1 MGVSPYG
8 KERGQVSKYNPSG
21 VPYCV
26 IILIAQPKKQ
36 SIFSLEQNWGRD
48 EEGRYCVIALVSF
61 LTRSGYTHAFYSVPN
76 LFQGYPE
83 EFG

>member
-8 KERGQVSKYNPSG
+8 KERGQVSKYNLSG
-21 VPYCV
+21 VTCSV

-36 SIFSLEQNWGRD
+36 SIFSLEQNWGGGED
-48 EEGRYCVIALVSF
+48 GRFYVIALVSF
-61 LTRSGYTHAFYSVPN
+61 LTQSGYTHAFYSAPN